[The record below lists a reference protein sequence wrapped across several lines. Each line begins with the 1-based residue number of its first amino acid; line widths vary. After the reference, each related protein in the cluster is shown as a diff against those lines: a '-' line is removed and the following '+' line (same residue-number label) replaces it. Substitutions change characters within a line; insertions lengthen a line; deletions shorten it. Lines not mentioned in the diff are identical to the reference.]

1 MNHTEKWIEWIKELQ
16 AVAQAGL
23 YYGGTPFDKERY
35 QAIRDIAAS
44 MMADITDLPVEKVK
58 DLFCNEDGYQTPKLA
73 TRAAVFQDD
82 KILLIKENSGRWA
95 LPGGWAEPG
104 CTIRE
109 NAVKEVEEES
119 GIKTTADYMIAFI
132 DKDKHNPR
140 MHPFSE
146 EVAFVHCTPI
156 SGHFQEN
163 LETIDMRFFSLEE
176 ARELEFEEA
185 KTVYEQLEMCFKAHD
200 VKDGSPEKAD
210 VHWELIW
217 D

>member
-1 MNHTEKWIEWIKELQ
+1 MTHTEQWIEWIKELQ

-44 MMADITDLPVEKVK
+44 MMANIVDLPVEKVK
-58 DLFCNEDGYQTPKLA
+58 DLFCHEEGYQTPKLA

-82 KILLIKENSGRWA
+82 KILLIQENTGKWA

-104 CTIRE
+104 LTIRE

-119 GIKTTADYMIAFI
+119 GIVSTADYMIAFQ

-140 MHPFSE
+140 MHPFAE
-146 EVAFVHCTPI
+146 EVAYIHCTPI

-163 LETIDMRFFSLEE
+163 LETTAMRFFTLEE
-176 ARELEFEEA
+176 TREIRLEEA
-185 KTVYEQLEMCFKAHD
+185 KTVYENLEMCFKAHEACP
-200 VKDGSPEKAD
+200 GNPEDTGK
-210 VHWELIW
+210 HWELLW